1 MRAKIERLLDNM
13 VQFSF
18 AQEILFGTLKGVEQF
33 LQAGADIEE
42 TDEYGFS
49 PLIEAAI
56 ANKVDVAALLLD
68 YGANVNNADVTG
80 RTALHWAVDN
90 HNIPLCEL
98 LLANKADAN
107 AYTTSGQPILVYP
120 LLRQQVE
127 LKKLLYRYGAKL
139 SFAQDFIQVKLLGH
153 RYELAGQV
161 DILNAKGRFIEINYE
176 GFFLEFT
183 IDVILNSLRRYQN
196 NFSSR
201 HFRPYFNNFEKLIA
215 VFVNAQKL
223 LKYQRYTL
231 NISDYTQSINALLE
245 QELLLLP
252 VAYEGH
258 AIALIKYKN
267 WLIRCDRGVNSQ
279 HEGGIVIY
287 ECQRPYAWTKEF
299 CKQLIYQRQS
309 RAFLTQGLHR
319 YLGLMTI
326 ANLPIQGQIIG
337 NCSWANIEASIL
349 AILFLLSAVNA
360 KGQLVPHAEQYQQQ
374 VAVFFQ
380 DWRTWDRD
388 RALEECIQGFYYS
401 NKARG
406 ATKATILAAILF
418 QKASYHLNDLK
429 QAEAMLKILTLADYK
444 YLLKS
449 YLKVYWQ
456 LTKTLQGK
464 DFKNLLDVCGVSKEF
479 L

>member
-1 MRAKIERLLDNM
+1 MLKPT
-13 VQFSF
+13 F
-18 AQEILFGTLKGVEQF
+18 AQEILFGTLNGVEQYI
-33 LQAGADIEE
+33 QAGADIEE

-49 PLIEAAI
+49 PLIEATI
-56 ANKVDVAALLLD
+56 ANKIDVVALLLE
-68 YGANVNNADVTG
+68 YGADINNADTTG

-90 HNIPLCEL
+90 HNIALCEL

-107 AYTTSGQPILVYP
+107 AYTTAGQAVLVCP

-139 SFAQDFIQVKLLGH
+139 SFAQDFIQAKLLGH
-153 RYELAGQV
+153 RYELTGQV
-161 DILNAKGRFIEINYE
+161 DIVNGAKNFIEINYE

-201 HFRPYFNNFEKLIA
+201 HLRPYFDNLAKLIA
-215 VFVNAQKL
+215 AFSNAQAL
-223 LKYQRYTL
+223 LKYQRYTI
-231 NISDYTQSINALLE
+231 NIQDYAHSIDALLD

-267 WLIRCDRGVNSQ
+267 LLVRCDRGENSRR
-279 HEGGIVIY
+279 EGSIVIY
-287 ECQRPYAWTKEF
+287 ECQRPYVWNNEF
-299 CKQLIYQRQS
+299 CKQLIYTRQS
-309 RAFLTQGLHR
+309 REFLTQGIHR
-319 YLGLMTI
+319 ELGLVAI

-337 NCSWANIEASIL
+337 NCSWANIEASI
-349 AILFLLSAVNA
+349 AGILFLLSAVNT
-360 KGQLVPHAEQYQQQ
+360 KGQLAFRFEKYQQQ
-374 VAVFFQ
+374 SLGFFQ
-380 DWRTWDRD
+380 DWQIWDKD

-418 QKASYHLNDLK
+418 QKSTQHLNDLK
-429 QAEAMLKILTLADYK
+429 QAEAMLKILTLADYN

-449 YLKVYWQ
+449 YLNVYWQ
-456 LTKTLQGK
+456 SNKTPQG
-464 DFKNLLDVCGVSKEF
+464 NNLIGLLDACGISRE
-479 L
+479 LL

>member
-1 MRAKIERLLDNM
+1 MIKSSLT
-13 VQFSF
+13 
-18 AQEILFGTLKGVEQF
+18 QEILFGTLEGVKQF
-33 LQAGADIEE
+33 LQAGADIEA

-49 PLIEAAI
+49 PLIESAI
-56 ANKVDVAALLLD
+56 ANKVDVAALLLEH
-68 YGANVNNADVTG
+68 GADANNADVTG

-90 HNIPLCEL
+90 HNIALCEL
-98 LLANKADAN
+98 LLENKADAN
-107 AYTTSGQPILVYP
+107 AYTLAGQAVLVYP
-120 LLRQQVE
+120 LLRQQIE

-139 SFAQDFIQVKLLGH
+139 SFAQDFIQAKLLGH

-161 DILNAKGRFIEINYE
+161 DIVNAAGRFIEINYE

-183 IDVILNSLRRYQN
+183 LDVILNSLRRYQN

-201 HFRPYFNNFEKLIA
+201 HLRSYFENLQKLIA
-215 VFVNAQKL
+215 AFANAQAL

-231 NISDYTQSINALLE
+231 NIKDHTHSIDALLD

-267 WLIRCDRGVNSQ
+267 WLIRCDRGVNSRR
-279 HEGGIVIY
+279 EGSIVIY
-287 ECQRPYAWTKEF
+287 ECQRPFAWDKEF
-299 CKQLIYQRQS
+299 CKRLIYSRQS
-309 RAFLTQGLHR
+309 REFITQGMHR
-319 YLGLMTI
+319 YLGLVAL

-349 AILFLLSAVNA
+349 AMLFVLSAVNS
-360 KGQLVPHAEQYQQQ
+360 KGQLVFSSEKHHQQ
-374 VAVFFQ
+374 ASLFFH
-380 DWRTWDRD
+380 DWQSWDKD

-418 QKASYHLNDLK
+418 QKTTYNLNELK
-429 QAEAMLKILTLADYK
+429 QAEAILKILTLTEYN

-456 LTKTLQGK
+456 LNKTAQGK
-464 DFKNLLDVCGVSKEF
+464 DFINLLDACGVSQK
-479 L
+479 LS

>member
-1 MRAKIERLLDNM
+1 MIKSSLT
-13 VQFSF
+13 
-18 AQEILFGTLKGVEQF
+18 QEILFGTLEGVEYF
-33 LQAGADIEE
+33 LQAGVDIEAI
-42 TDEYGFS
+42 DEYGFS

-56 ANKVDVAALLLD
+56 ANKVEVAALLLE
-68 YGANVNNADVTG
+68 YGADANNADVTG

-90 HNIPLCEL
+90 HNIELCEL

-139 SFAQDFIQVKLLGH
+139 SFAQDFIQAKLLGH
-153 RYELAGQV
+153 RYELIGQV
-161 DILNAKGRFIEINYE
+161 DLVNAAGRFIEINYE

-183 IDVILNSLRRYQN
+183 LDVILNSLRRYRN

-201 HFRPYFNNFEKLIA
+201 HLRSYFENLQKLIA
-215 VFVNAQKL
+215 AFANAQAL

-231 NISDYTQSINALLE
+231 NIKDHAHSIDALLD

-252 VAYEGH
+252 LAYEGH

-267 WLIRCDRGVNSQ
+267 WLIRCDRGENS
-279 HEGGIVIY
+279 HREGSIVIY
-287 ECQRPYAWTKEF
+287 ECQRPCAWNKEF

-309 RAFLTQGLHR
+309 RAFLTRGIHR
-319 YLGLMTI
+319 YLGLITI

-349 AILFLLSAVNA
+349 AILFVLSAVNS
-360 KGQLVPHAEQYQQQ
+360 KGQLVSRSEKYLKQASL
-374 VAVFFQ
+374 FFH
-380 DWRTWDRD
+380 DWQTWDKD

-418 QKASYHLNDLK
+418 QKIAYNFNDLK
-429 QAEAMLKILTLADYK
+429 QAEAILKILTLTEYN

-456 LTKTLQGK
+456 LNKTAQGK
-464 DFKNLLDVCGVSKEF
+464 DFINLLDACGVSQD
-479 L
+479 LS

>member
-1 MRAKIERLLDNM
+1 MLKPT
-13 VQFSF
+13 F
-18 AQEILFGTLKGVEQF
+18 AQEILFGTLNGVEQYI
-33 LQAGADIEE
+33 LAGADIEE

-49 PLIEAAI
+49 PLIEATI
-56 ANKVDVAALLLD
+56 ANKIDVVALLLE
-68 YGANVNNADVTG
+68 YGADINNADTTG

-90 HNIPLCEL
+90 HNIGLCEL

-107 AYTTSGQPILVYP
+107 AYTTAGQAVLVYP

-139 SFAQDFIQVKLLGH
+139 SFAQDFIQAKLLGH
-153 RYELAGQV
+153 RYELMGQV
-161 DILNAKGRFIEINYE
+161 DIVNGEKNFIEINYE

-201 HFRPYFNNFEKLIA
+201 HLRPYFDNLAKLIA
-215 VFVNAQKL
+215 AFSNAQGL
-223 LKYQRYTL
+223 LKYQRYTI
-231 NISDYTQSINALLE
+231 NIQDYTHSIDALLD

-267 WLIRCDRGVNSQ
+267 LLVRCDRGENS
-279 HEGGIVIY
+279 HREGSIVIY
-287 ECQRPYAWTKEF
+287 ECQRPYVWNNQF
-299 CKQLIYQRQS
+299 CKQLIYTRQS
-309 RAFLTQGLHR
+309 REFLTQGIHR
-319 YLGLMTI
+319 ELSLVAI

-337 NCSWANIEASIL
+337 NCSWANIEASI
-349 AILFLLSAVNA
+349 AGILFLLSAVNT
-360 KGQLVPHAEQYQQQ
+360 KGQLAPLFEKYQQQ
-374 VAVFFQ
+374 ALGFFQ
-380 DWRTWDRD
+380 DWQIWDKD

-418 QKASYHLNDLK
+418 QKSTQHLNDLK
-429 QAEAMLKILTLADYK
+429 QAEAMLKILTLDDYN

-456 LTKTLQGK
+456 SNKTPQGK
-464 DFKNLLDVCGVSKEF
+464 NLIGLLDACGISRE
-479 L
+479 LL

>member
-1 MRAKIERLLDNM
+1 M
-13 VQFSF
+13 VKPSL
-18 AQEILFGTLKGVEQF
+18 AQEILFGTLEGVEQF
-33 LQAGADIEE
+33 IQAGADIEAP
-42 TDEYGFS
+42 DEYGFS

-56 ANKVDVAALLLD
+56 ANKVNVASLLLD
-68 YGANVNNADVTG
+68 YGADANNADVTG

-90 HNIPLCEL
+90 HNIELCEL
-98 LLANKADAN
+98 LLANKADPN
-107 AYTTSGQPILVYP
+107 AYTTAGQPILVYP

-127 LKKLLYRYGAKL
+127 LKKLLYQHGAKL
-139 SFAQDFIQVKLLGH
+139 NFAQDFIQAKLLGH

-161 DILNAKGRFIEINYE
+161 DILNAEGRYIEINYE

-201 HFRPYFNNFEKLIA
+201 HFRPYFNNLEKLIA
-215 VFVNAQKL
+215 AFVNAQAL

-231 NISDYTQSINALLE
+231 NIKDYPQSIDILLD

-252 VAYEGH
+252 IAYEGH

-267 WLIRCDRGVNSQ
+267 WLIRCDRGENSQ
-279 HEGGIVIY
+279 REGSIVIY
-287 ECQRPYAWTKEF
+287 ECQRPYAWNKEF
-299 CKQLIYQRQS
+299 CKQLIYQPQS
-309 RAFLTQGLHR
+309 RAFLTQGIHR
-319 YLGLMTI
+319 YLGLVKI
-326 ANLPIQGQIIG
+326 ANLTIQGQIIG

-349 AILFLLSAVNA
+349 AIMFLLSAVNT
-360 KGQLVPHAEQYQQQ
+360 KGQLVSHSEKYQQQ
-374 VAVFFQ
+374 AAVFFQ
-380 DWRTWDRD
+380 DWQTWDKD

-401 NKARG
+401 NRARG

-418 QKASYHLNDLK
+418 QKAPYNLNDLK
-429 QAEAMLKILTLADYK
+429 QAEAILKILTLPDYK

-456 LTKTLQGK
+456 LTKTSQGK
-464 DFKNLLDVCGVSKEF
+464 DFKNLLDVCGVSQEF

>member
-1 MRAKIERLLDNM
+1 M
-13 VQFSF
+13 VKSTF
-18 AQEILFGTLKGVEQF
+18 AHEILFGTLKGVEQF
-33 LQAGADIEE
+33 ILAGADIEE

-49 PLIEAAI
+49 PLIEATI
-56 ANKVDVAALLLD
+56 ANKNDVVALLLE
-68 YGANVNNADVTG
+68 YGAAIDNADTTG

-90 HNIPLCEL
+90 HNLALCEL

-107 AYTTSGQPILVYP
+107 AYTTAGQAVLVYP
-120 LLRQQVE
+120 LLRQQIE

-139 SFAQDFIQVKLLGH
+139 SFAQDFIQAKLLGH
-153 RYELAGQV
+153 RYELIGQV
-161 DILNAKGRFIEINYE
+161 DLVNAAGRFIEINYE

-183 IDVILNSLRRYQN
+183 LDVILNSLRRYQN

-201 HFRPYFNNFEKLIA
+201 HLRSYFENLQKLIA
-215 VFVNAQKL
+215 AFANAQAL

-231 NISDYTQSINALLE
+231 NIKDHTHSIDALLD

-267 WLIRCDRGVNSQ
+267 WLIRCDRGENSRR
-279 HEGGIVIY
+279 EGSIVIY
-287 ECQRPYAWTKEF
+287 ECQRPYAWDKEF
-299 CKQLIYQRQS
+299 CKRLIYSRQS
-309 RAFLTQGLHR
+309 REFLTQGIHR
-319 YLGLMTI
+319 YLGLVSI

-349 AILFLLSAVNA
+349 AMLFVLSAVNS
-360 KGQLVPHAEQYQQQ
+360 KGQLVSRSEKYLQQ
-374 VAVFFQ
+374 ASLFFQ
-380 DWRTWDRD
+380 DWQTWDKD

-406 ATKATILAAILF
+406 ATKATILAAIFF
-418 QKASYHLNDLK
+418 QKSTHNLNDLK
-429 QAEAMLKILTLADYK
+429 QAEAILKILTLAEYN

-456 LTKTLQGK
+456 LNKTAQGK
-464 DFKNLLDVCGVSKEF
+464 DFLNLLDACGVSRE
-479 L
+479 LA

>member
-1 MRAKIERLLDNM
+1 MLKPSLT
-13 VQFSF
+13 
-18 AQEILFGTLKGVEQF
+18 QEILFGTLEGVEQF
-33 LQAGADIEE
+33 LQAGADIEA
-42 TDEYGFS
+42 TDEYGFT

-56 ANKVDVAALLLD
+56 ANKLEVAALLLD
-68 YGANVNNADVTG
+68 YGADANNDDVTG

-90 HNIPLCEL
+90 YNMALCEL
-98 LLANKADAN
+98 LLANKADPN
-107 AYTTSGQPILVYP
+107 AYTTSGQSILVYP
-120 LLRQQVE
+120 LLRQQNE
-127 LKKLLYRYGAKL
+127 LKKLLYRYGARL
-139 SFAQDFIQVKLLGH
+139 SFAQDFIQAKLLGH

-161 DILNAKGRFIEINYE
+161 DILNAKGRYIEVNYE

-201 HFRPYFNNFEKLIA
+201 HFRPFFNNLEKLIIT
-215 VFVNAQKL
+215 FVNAQEL

-231 NISDYTQSINALLE
+231 NISDYAQSIDALLE

-267 WLIRCDRGVNSQ
+267 WLIRCDRGENSQ
-279 HEGGIVIY
+279 REGSVVIY

-319 YLGLMTI
+319 YLGLVTI

-360 KGQLVPHAEQYQQQ
+360 KGQLVPRSEKYQQQ

-380 DWRTWDRD
+380 DWQTWDKD
-388 RALEECIQGFYYS
+388 RALEECIQGFYYC

-418 QKASYHLNDLK
+418 QKVPHNLKDLK
-429 QAEAMLKILTLADYK
+429 QAETILKILTLADYR

-456 LTKTLQGK
+456 LTKTPQGK
-464 DFKNLLDVCGVSKEF
+464 DLKNLLDVCGVSQDS

>member
-1 MRAKIERLLDNM
+1 MLKPSL
-13 VQFSF
+13 
-18 AQEILFGTLKGVEQF
+18 AQEILFGTLEGVKQF
-33 LQAGADIEE
+33 LQAGADIEA

-56 ANKVDVAALLLD
+56 ANKVDIADLLLRQ
-68 YGANVNNADVTG
+68 GADVNNADVTG

-90 HNIPLCEL
+90 HNMALCEL

-107 AYTTSGQPILVYP
+107 AYTTAGQSILVYP

-127 LKKLLYRYGAKL
+127 LKKLLYHYGATL
-139 SFAQDFIQVKLLGH
+139 SFAQDFIQAKLLGH
-153 RYELAGQV
+153 RYELTGQV
-161 DILNAKGRFIEINYE
+161 DILNAKGRYIEVNYE

-201 HFRPYFNNFEKLIA
+201 YFRPYFNNLEKLIA
-215 VFVNAQKL
+215 AFVNAQAL

-231 NISDYTQSINALLE
+231 NIGDYTHSIDALLD

-252 VAYEGH
+252 IAYEGH

-267 WLIRCDRGVNSQ
+267 WLIRCDRGENSRR
-279 HEGGIVIY
+279 EDSIVIY
-287 ECQRPYAWTKEF
+287 KCQRPYAWNKEF

-309 RAFLTQGLHR
+309 RAFLTQGIHR

-360 KGQLVPHAEQYQQQ
+360 KGQLVMHAEKYQQQ
-374 VAVFFQ
+374 AAVFFQ
-380 DWRTWDRD
+380 DWQNWDKD
-388 RALEECIQGFYYS
+388 RALEECIQGFYYC

-418 QKASYHLNDLK
+418 QKMPHNLNDLK
-429 QAEAMLKILTLADYK
+429 YAETLLKILTLADYK

-456 LTKTLQGK
+456 LTKTPQGK
-464 DFKNLLDVCGVSKEF
+464 DFKNLLDVCGVNQES

>member
-1 MRAKIERLLDNM
+1 M
-13 VQFSF
+13 VKPTF
-18 AQEILFGTLKGVEQF
+18 AHEILFGTLKGVEQF
-33 LQAGADIEE
+33 ILAGADIEE

-56 ANKVDVAALLLD
+56 ANRLDVVALLLE
-68 YGANVNNADVTG
+68 YGADINNADTTG

-90 HNIPLCEL
+90 HNLALCEL

-107 AYTTSGQPILVYP
+107 AYTIAGQAVLVYP
-120 LLRQQVE
+120 LLRQQIE

-139 SFAQDFIQVKLLGH
+139 SFAQDFIQAKLLGH
-153 RYELAGQV
+153 RYELIGQV
-161 DILNAKGRFIEINYE
+161 DLVNAAGRFIEINYE

-183 IDVILNSLRRYQN
+183 LDIVLNSLRRYQN

-201 HFRPYFNNFEKLIA
+201 HLRPYFENLQKLIVA
-215 VFVNAQKL
+215 FANAQAL

-231 NISDYTQSINALLE
+231 NIKDHTLSIDALLD

-258 AIALIKYKN
+258 AIAFIKYKN
-267 WLIRCDRGVNSQ
+267 WLIRCDRGENSRR
-279 HEGGIVIY
+279 EGSIVIY
-287 ECQRPYAWTKEF
+287 ECQRPYAWDKEF
-299 CKQLIYQRQS
+299 CKQLIYSRQS
-309 RAFLTQGLHR
+309 REFLNQGIHH
-319 YLGLMTI
+319 YLGLVSI
-326 ANLPIQGQIIG
+326 ANLPIQGQIVG

-349 AILFLLSAVNA
+349 AMLFLLSAVNS
-360 KGQLVPHAEQYQQQ
+360 KGQLVSRSEKYLEQ
-374 VAVFFQ
+374 ASLFFQ
-380 DWRTWDRD
+380 DWQTWDKD

-418 QKASYHLNDLK
+418 QKSTHNLNNLK
-429 QAEAMLKILTLADYK
+429 QAEAILKILTLAEYN

-456 LTKTLQGK
+456 LNKTAQGK
-464 DFKNLLDVCGVSKEF
+464 DFINLLDACGVSQE
-479 L
+479 LS

>member
-1 MRAKIERLLDNM
+1 M
-13 VQFSF
+13 VKPSF

-33 LQAGADIEE
+33 LQAGADIEA

-56 ANKVDVAALLLD
+56 ANKIEIAALLLEH
-68 YGANVNNADVTG
+68 GADANNADVTG

-90 HNIPLCEL
+90 HNIALCKL

-127 LKKLLYRYGAKL
+127 LKKLLYQYGAKL
-139 SFAQDFIQVKLLGH
+139 SFAQDFIQAKLLGH

-161 DILNAKGRFIEINYE
+161 DILNAKGRFVEINYE

-201 HFRPYFNNFEKLIA
+201 HFRPYFKNLEKLIA
-215 VFVNAQKL
+215 AFINAQAL

-231 NISDYTQSINALLE
+231 NIKDYTQRIDALLD

-267 WLIRCDRGVNSQ
+267 WLVRCDRGENSQ
-279 HEGGIVIY
+279 REGSVVIY
-287 ECQRPYAWTKEF
+287 ECQRPDAWNKEF
-299 CKQLIYQRQS
+299 CKHLIYQRQS
-309 RAFLTQGLHR
+309 RAFLTQGIHR
-319 YLGLMTI
+319 HLGLITI

-349 AILFLLSAVNA
+349 AILFLLSAVNT
-360 KGQLVPHAEQYQQQ
+360 KGQLVSSEKYQQQ
-374 VAVFFQ
+374 ASVFFQ
-380 DWRTWDRD
+380 DWQTWDQD

-418 QKASYHLNDLK
+418 QKTLHHLNDLK
-429 QAEAMLKILTLADYK
+429 QTEAILKILTLADYN

-456 LTKTLQGK
+456 LTKTSQGK
-464 DFKNLLDVCGVSKEF
+464 DFKNLLDVCGISQEF